1 MNYPAASCGVSI
13 KDSNPSLERSKLRG
27 TNPKRELDRINRI
40 DMIENQ
46 NSYLTPARRS
56 SLEPQR
62 RQRKVVRSRN
72 AWGSRSVEPSE
83 LVSPLADHQ
92 ARLCFAWLPRSEV
105 LERPHSESGGRSSL
119 ERIYKINE
127 MSGLCVSRNGNPD
140 YRACPVGCFFSPI
153 QAEYPD
159 LCCSL

>member
-62 RQRKVVRSRN
+62 AQRCRPQTHTDNCRLAQGVEVSQSERKQTCLLSFH
-72 AWGSRSVEPSE
+72 SCLPSVPAASSAG
-83 LVSPLADHQ
+83 SPLPGPLE
-92 ARLCFAWLPRSEV
+92 RLHKSPSHTVHTLQPLCIGCLVPRS
-105 LERPHSESGGRSSL
+105 LSDHTA
-119 ERIYKINE
+119 K
-127 MSGLCVSRNGNPD
+127 
-140 YRACPVGCFFSPI
+140 A
-153 QAEYPD
+153 AD
-159 LCCSL
+159 LH